1 MKLVVAT
8 DIFGIT
14 TELVEWLHPIV
25 EALELELELVSPY
38 PASGAPVVPS
48 SEAHAYQNFLKHG
61 GLEFY
66 SNKLQHCF
74 ESQSQAFSA
83 LGFSA
88 GAAAV
93 WRVSATS
100 STFIKQAVC
109 FYGGQIR
116 LNSDLQPQVPITLIW
131 AQESHFDVDALHQ
144 QLRQYPNMNSIV
156 TKYAHGFINPLS
168 AGFHQ
173 EAASR
178 YQRLLIE
185 MLMLG
190 SESVVNTK
198 VVSDQPY

>member
-14 TELVEWLHPIV
+14 TELVEWLRPIA
-25 EALELELELVSPY
+25 ESLNLELELVSPY
-38 PASGAPVVPS
+38 PATVASTMEGQLAPVVPS
-48 SEAHAYQNFLKHG
+48 SEEHAYQNFLKHG
-61 GLEFY
+61 GLELY
-66 SNKLQHCF
+66 SKKLQHCF

-88 GAAAV
+88 GAAAI
-93 WRVSATS
+93 WRVAATS
-100 STFIKQAVC
+100 SSSIKQAFC

-116 LNSDLQPQVPITLIW
+116 LNSDLQPQVPTTLIW

-144 QLRQYPNMNSIV
+144 QLRQYPYMNSIV
-156 TKYAHGFINPLS
+156 TTYAHGFINPLS

-173 EAASR
+173 EAASH
-178 YQRLLIE
+178 YQHLLIE

-190 SESVVNTK
+190 AE
-198 VVSDQPY
+198 